1 MPDIGHEFPE
11 GTVVREFRFGQFV
24 LLSQT
29 EANGQSYPIVLTGES
44 SKSLTASID
53 STVVAKYGGVP
64 LEWLYQYDN
73 AVEAATGRAQ
83 HVAVEISDIH
93 GLLSTATA
101 TLPSGEVLNLLLDT
115 TAVSSL
121 SNGKPATVWGT
132 KSGSRTLQSVTIT
145 PAMKTL
151 SLTKEIVETG
161 RAESANILLSP
172 EQLRFISA
180 SGQDTVVPIR
190 LENGGVGLLRLMPR
204 RMVVLKDELNPRDT
218 STGGDAIG
226 DGPAD
231 PVNPPKNPVP
241 PMTPAVVATS
251 LGIWMPGGFVMA
263 TLAAPSTPATSVPVS
278 SKPGVR
284 VAALLPW
291 VQKWTLTGHT
301 KGSLVGTLPLA
312 PGEET
317 TIRIS
322 SWVRSRKSL
331 DQQSDLEVDQ
341 AMESN
346 STQRDTEEV
355 MRELTS
361 KHDFSWDVH
370 GSLDAVYNFGS
381 GSVSLSVGGSVNS
394 SDSLE
399 QNLKTTAQHMREAT
413 QRSSLR
419 VASRRSTRITE
430 ERESYSGSDV
440 VRTVRNPNLSRTLTL
455 NYREVLAN
463 YTVSTSFDNERVQ
476 LVALVP
482 NPLGSVTWDL
492 LTIRTF
498 EHTLFISLLEP
509 SLADAFEAVRKLV
522 SYDNAKTIL
531 ANRRV
536 DAKKV
541 SDAVAPGL
549 PATSPPPNPH
559 AARVLDYL
567 GKLKTAAT
575 GLGGSDAAFGAFATA
590 IANHETPSNN
600 AVASARKWVFKQV
613 LASFGYG
620 SLLTQL
626 QSLKG
631 TAEAVGEADLV
642 LAGVPEQPDGRKPLG
657 SLAALTDKEVEDAGL
672 HYQWTQQQGY
682 IFWDDGFWRDACKAY
697 AIYSPMDGG
706 IVALIDG
713 LRSAWRDY
721 QAKNTELAT
730 ATAMSN
736 ATNTAEQ
743 GQTARSD
750 EDILEMKFGL
760 EEVAS
765 AQERVEALMSHL
777 RFNDAYYRYAVF
789 QSLPPGVQLDYITQA
804 APQLKVG
811 SFEPRVISMC
821 GSYLCVPLV
830 PIAASSPLG
839 TTIADIVRP
848 LAAYATDQHPQSL
861 TLPTPGVAV
870 EAWLGVETALEPEAL
885 AIRQAEALA
894 RQGEAAITQAE
905 ARRMSDRLTAK
916 ELGEPGGYAIRQP
929 NATPE

>member
-1 MPDIGHEFPE
+1 MTDVGREFPE

-24 LLSQT
+24 LLSQVDT
-29 EANGQSYPIVLTGES
+29 KGQSYPIVLTGES
-44 SKSLTASID
+44 SKSLTASSD

-73 AVEAATGRAQ
+73 AVEAATGRAP
-83 HVAVEISDIH
+83 HVAVEILDMH
-93 GLLSTATA
+93 GLLTSATA
-101 TLPSGEVLNLLLDT
+101 TLPSGEVLSLLLDT
-115 TAVSSL
+115 AAA
-121 SNGKPATVWGT
+121 SNLASGKPATVWGT
-132 KSGSRTLQSVTIT
+132 KDGSRTLQSVTIT
-145 PAMKTL
+145 PTMKTL
-151 SLTKEIVETG
+151 SLTKEIVDSG
-161 RAESANILLSP
+161 HADSASILLSQ
-172 EQLRFISA
+172 EQLRLIA
-180 SGQDTVVPIR
+180 TSGRDAIVPIR
-190 LENGGVGLLRLMPR
+190 LGDGGVGLLRLVPR
-204 RMVVLKDELNPRDT
+204 RLVLLKDELNPKDT
-218 STGGDAIG
+218 GKGGDAIG
-226 DGPAD
+226 DEAAE
-231 PVNPPKNPVP
+231 PVNPPNSQVP
-241 PMTPAVVATS
+241 PMTPAVVATPI
-251 LGIWMPGGFVMA
+251 GMWMTGGFVMA
-263 TLAAPSTPATSVPVS
+263 TLAIPSTPATSVPVTTR
-278 SKPGVR
+278 PGVR

-331 DQQSDLEVDQ
+331 DQQSDLEIDQ

-399 QNLKTTAQHMREAT
+399 QNLKTTAQHVREAT

-430 ERESYSGSDV
+430 ERESYSGTDV
-440 VRTVRNPNLSRTLTL
+440 VRTVRNPNQSRTLTL

-463 YTVSTSFDNERVQ
+463 YTVSTSFDHERVQ

-482 NPLGSVTWDL
+482 NPLGSITWDV

-498 EHTLFISLLEP
+498 EHTLLISLLDP

-522 SYDNAKTIL
+522 SYSNAKTIL

-541 SDAVAPGL
+541 TDAVAPGL
-549 PATSPPPNPH
+549 PPSSPPANPH
-559 AARVLDYL
+559 TARVLDYL
-567 GKLKTAAT
+567 GKLKTAA
-575 GLGGSDAAFGAFATA
+575 GIFGSADAAFGTFATA
-590 IANHETPSNN
+590 IAQHDTPNNN
-600 AVASARKWVFKQV
+600 AVTSARKWVFKQV

-626 QSLKG
+626 QGLKG
-631 TAEAVGEADLV
+631 TPDAVGEADLV

-672 HYQWTQQQGY
+672 HYQWTQQEGY

-736 ATNTAEQ
+736 TANTADQ

-789 QSLPPGVQLDYITQA
+789 QSLPPGVQLDYISQA

-830 PIAASSPLG
+830 PISAASPLG
-839 TTIADIVRP
+839 NTIADIVRP
-848 LAAYATDQHPQSL
+848 LAAYATDQHPQTL

-894 RQGEAAITQAE
+894 RQAEATITQAE
-905 ARRMSDRLTAK
+905 AQRLGDRLEAK
-916 ELGEPGGYAIRQP
+916 QLDEPGGYAVRLPI
-929 NATPE
+929 ATPE